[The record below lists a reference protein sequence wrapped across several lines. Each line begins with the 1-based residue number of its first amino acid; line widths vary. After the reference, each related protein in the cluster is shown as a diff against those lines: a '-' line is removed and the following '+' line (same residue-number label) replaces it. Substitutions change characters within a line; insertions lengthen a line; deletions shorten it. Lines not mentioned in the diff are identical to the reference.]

1 MQKKAKYI
9 YCIAQTAL
17 QRNFG
22 PIGIGGRGD
31 EVITEGC
38 GDLSMVVSNTTETR
52 YAVSRDNVLAHE
64 RVVEEVMKE
73 FTVLPVRFCTI
84 APSTGKIQNLLETR
98 QREFKCLLKDMDYKV
113 ELSVKSV
120 WKNMDTVFKEILK
133 ENREIQCLKEK
144 LQNDSGRKNTE
155 AKIAIGGMVEQALE
169 RKKNREAEAVLAV
182 LKKAAVDYRV
192 NRTYGGGMFLNAA
205 FLVDKG
211 REKEF
216 DNLMEDIGKMYEG
229 RVKFLYVGNIPPYNF
244 ANITIHPEEWE
255 V

>member
-1 MQKKAKYI
+1 MQKGVKYI
-9 YCIAQTAL
+9 YCIAKTAL
-17 QRNFG
+17 ERNFG

-31 EVITEGC
+31 EVSTVGC
-38 GDLSMVVSNTTETR
+38 GDLSMVVSDTAETR

-64 RVVEEVMKE
+64 RVVEEAMKE

-84 APSTGKIQNLLETR
+84 APSAGKIQNLLDTR
-98 QREFKCLLKDMDYKV
+98 QREFNGLLKDMDYKV
-113 ELSVKSV
+113 ELSVKAV
-120 WKNMDTVFKEILK
+120 WKNTDAVFEEILK
-133 ENREIQCLKEK
+133 ESGEIRGLKEK

-155 AKIAIGGMVEQALE
+155 ARIALGRMVEQELE
-169 RKKNREAEAVLAV
+169 SKKDREAEAVLAV

-192 NRTYGGGMFLNAA
+192 NRPYGDRMFLSAA
-205 FLVDKG
+205 FLVNRG

-216 DNLMEDIGKMYEG
+216 DNLMEDLGKMHED

-244 ANITIHPEEWE
+244 SSITIHPEEWE